1 VTAGNIQYVVT
12 TVVFF
17 FFFVFFLTCANV
29 ARQTGWDLD
38 GDNEDYPGRTEL
50 ISYLS
55 FLNYVDQLVRQAHP
69 VIAEALA
76 DHLAHQFFP
85 EVVQPRQDGGFL
97 LLFPA
102 LF

>member
-1 VTAGNIQYVVT
+1 M
-12 TVVFF
+12 FF
-17 FFFVFFLTCANV
+17 SCSFFKKCSNV
-29 ARQTGWDLD
+29 ARQNGYDLD

-76 DHLAHQFFP
+76 DHLAHHFFP